1 MIYII
6 ALLIFANA
14 ALLIYMK
21 RKNDEEEAQ
30 LVEKIE
36 SGTELKKTM
45 AMGLYYRFNFPRTE
59 DSDGNKVFEK
69 STDLYI
75 KQLPYEFED
84 FASAVILNK
93 FGGEL
98 FTASRFSH
106 YGIDFEH
113 HTDQGLFLGQ
123 AEVMRHDLPFES
135 VAILHSNIV
144 KRDAKGGYLVTTG
157 GFTRAAEEYAEGL
170 NIQLID
176 GVKLVE
182 YWLESMNHQI
192 HADEQNIISGELV

>member
-30 LVEKIE
+30 LLEKIE
-36 SGTELKKTM
+36 TGTELKKTM
-45 AMGLYYRFNFPRTE
+45 AMGLYYRFNFPRTK
-59 DSDGNKVFEK
+59 DSDGNQIFEK
-69 STDLYI
+69 STELFI
-75 KQLPYEFED
+75 KQLPLEFED
-84 FASAVILNK
+84 FVANVLQKK
-93 FGGEL
+93 FGGDSL
-98 FTASRFSH
+98 LASRSSQF
-106 YGIDFEH
+106 GIDFEH
-113 HTDQGLFLGQ
+113 HTDEGLFLGQ
-123 AEVMRHDLPFES
+123 AKVLSHDLPFETI
-135 VAILHSNIV
+135 AILHSNIV
-144 KRDAKGGYLVTTG
+144 KRNAEGGYLVTTG
-157 GFTRAAEEYAEGL
+157 GFTRAAKEYAEGL

-192 HADEQNIISGELV
+192 YVKEQKIVSGEYV

>member
-36 SGTELKKTM
+36 TGTELKKTM
-45 AMGLYYRFNFPRTE
+45 AMGLYYRFNFPRTK
-59 DSDGNKVFEK
+59 DSDGNQIFEK
-69 STDLYI
+69 STELFI
-75 KQLPYEFED
+75 KQLPLEFED
-84 FASAVILNK
+84 FVANVLQKK
-93 FGGEL
+93 FGGDSL
-98 FTASRFSH
+98 LASRSSQF
-106 YGIDFEH
+106 GIDFEH
-113 HTDQGLFLGQ
+113 HTDEGLFLGQ
-123 AEVMRHDLPFES
+123 AKVVSHDLPFETI
-135 VAILHSNIV
+135 AILHSNIV
-144 KRDAKGGYLVTTG
+144 KRNAEGGYLVTTG
-157 GFTRAAEEYAEGL
+157 GFTRAAKEYAEGL

-192 HADEQNIISGELV
+192 YVKEQKIVSGEYV

>member
-36 SGTELKKTM
+36 TGTELKKTM
-45 AMGLYYRFNFPRTE
+45 AMGLYYRFNFPRTK
-59 DSDGNKVFEK
+59 DSDGNQVFEK
-69 STDLYI
+69 STDLFI

-84 FASAVILNK
+84 FVADVIQKKL
-93 FGGEL
+93 GGYTTVTTRSGD
-98 FTASRFSH
+98 F
-106 YGIDFEH
+106 GIDFEH
-113 HTDQGLFLGQ
+113 QLEEELYLGQ
-123 AEVMRHDLPFES
+123 VKAWREDLPFDS
-135 VAILHSNIV
+135 IAILHSNMV
-144 KRDAKGGYLVTTG
+144 KREAIGGYLVTTG
-157 GFTRAAEEYAEGL
+157 GFSRAAEEYAEGL

-192 HADEQNIISGELV
+192 YVKEQKIVSGEYV